1 MPRTFSINNLLAKR
15 IQKLSTW
22 QAAPLVLSP
31 SERCEEVHGQLLC
44 EISVPVSKG
53 ENTSRRPLPQAIFF
67 YLKTVVNF

>member
-31 SERCEEVHGQLLC
+31 SERCEEVHGQFLY
-44 EISVPVSKG
+44 EISVPVSNG
-53 ENTSRRPLPQAIFF
+53 ENTSRCPLPQAILFI
-67 YLKTVVNF
+67 LKE